1 MAEQPDNDDE
11 QPRNPLAGTP
21 FEQILG
27 GLMSGD
33 PSALAGMMSSL
44 QRVFEPHEGS
54 INWSFAHDLARQ
66 VVAQEPDPSPDAG
79 VVARLRDVA
88 QVADHW
94 LDSATD
100 LPGATVPVAA
110 WSRAEWVEASMPTWQ
125 RVVEPV
131 AAHVVAA
138 MQAALPGEAQA
149 MAGPMLGILN
159 QVGSAMFTQQ
169 FGQAVGALSHEVLSA
184 TDIGIPFGRE
194 GHPAVVVGN
203 LPSFGEGLGVSS
215 DDVLLYV
222 VLRELA
228 HQRLYARAPW
238 LRASLISAIEA
249 YGRGITID
257 VGKIESGVA
266 GIDPSNLESLQEA
279 LNSGIFEPEDT
290 PDQRAALDRLET
302 TLALAE
308 GWVDDVVSQATTGR
322 MPNASAL
329 RETMRRR
336 RATGGPAEQ
345 TFAALV
351 GLELR
356 PRRLRDAS
364 TLWGSL
370 RTADGAA
377 ARDAVWEHPDLVP
390 TSADLDDPLG
400 FAERR
405 RTAAAV
411 DSDSSEFDAALQAL
425 LEEGPDAG
433 SQTVAPA
440 EAGPEDADTA
450 GESAAADDGSADDG
464 SADRGRGDA
473 STATDASAA
482 GDDGAADTSPD
493 DGSADASPDD
503 GSADDRTDRG

>member
-1 MAEQPDNDDE
+1 MAEHPHDDEE

-33 PSALAGMMSSL
+33 PSAMAAMMSSL

-54 INWSFAHDLARQ
+54 INWAFAHDLARQ
-66 VVAQEPDPSPDAG
+66 VVAQQPDPSPDAG

-94 LDSATD
+94 LDTATD

-110 WSRAEWVEASMPTWQ
+110 WSRAEWVEASMPTWE

-169 FGQAVGALSHEVLSA
+169 FGQAVGALSDEVLSA
-184 TDIGIPFGRE
+184 TDIGIPFGPE

-203 LPSFGEGLGVSS
+203 VASFGTGLGVSS

-238 LRASLISAIEA
+238 LRANLISAIEA

-266 GIDPSNLESLQEA
+266 GIDPTNLESLQEA
-279 LNSGIFEPEDT
+279 LNSGIFEPENT
-290 PDQRAALDRLET
+290 SDQRLALDRLET

-308 GWVDDVVSQATTGR
+308 GWVDDVVAQATAGR

-370 RTADGAA
+370 RAADGAA

-405 RTAAAV
+405 RAAADV
-411 DSDSSEFDAALQAL
+411 DADSAAFDAALQAL
-425 LEEGPDAG
+425 LEE
-433 SQTVAPA
+433 APA
-440 EAGPEDADTA
+440 AGPQTADGAEDVDRT
-450 GESAAADDGSADDG
+450 DDGP
-464 SADRGRGDA
+464 
-473 STATDASAA
+473 A
-482 GDDGAADTSPD
+482 GDDPTGSTDGGPADPE
-493 DGSADASPDD
+493 
-503 GSADDRTDRG
+503 